1 MNQMQLIAQLMRGR
15 DPQEVVMAALN
26 SGQINNPMVSAL
38 IKYAQT
44 GDEKE
49 FVNLAQQMFQ
59 ARGLNLDNEFTDF
72 MNYLK

>member
-15 DPQEVVMAALN
+15 DPKEVVMQAVN
-26 SGQINNPMVSAL
+26 SGQVSNPMVNTL
-38 IKYAQT
+38 IKYAET
-44 GDEKE
+44 GNEEE

-59 ARGLNLDNEFTDF
+59 ARGLNLDNEFKDF